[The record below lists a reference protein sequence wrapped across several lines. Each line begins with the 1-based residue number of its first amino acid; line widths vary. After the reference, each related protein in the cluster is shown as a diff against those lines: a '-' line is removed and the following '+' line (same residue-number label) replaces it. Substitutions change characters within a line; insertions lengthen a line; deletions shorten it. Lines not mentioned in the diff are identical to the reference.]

1 MKLSQALTSLALGS
15 AAMLSPAGAQNTGL
29 EVGDRFPELVLPSLD
44 GGEPLSIASFRGR
57 KLVLHVWASW

>member
-1 MKLSQALTSLALGS
+1 MKLSRVLTGLALGS
-15 AAMLSPAGAQNTGL
+15 AAMLAPSGAQNTGL
-29 EVGDRFPELVLPSLD
+29 EVGDRFPDVMLPSLD